1 MLPALSMNGKTQGQ
15 DQGEVLRE
23 KKQKDF
29 LDHHQHKRR
38 KSSPTGINTGGQGR
52 HLLGEPPPPAL
63 CESLKDLE
71 LVAGNLKAVGRDS
84 KC

>member
-29 LDHHQHKRR
+29 LDHHQHKKR

-52 HLLGEPPPPAL
+52 HLLGEPPSPCP
-63 CESLKDLE
+63 
-71 LVAGNLKAVGRDS
+71 V
-84 KC
+84 